1 MQRPSL
7 IRMLASAGAVIF
19 GFALASMLIYQYG
32 FPVAAPSPFI
42 VGVADIGTQMLSVTE
57 HGYILPFEA
66 VSLLLLAA
74 MIGCI
79 VIALKTPAIVEVKE
93 EVKQQITLQP

>member
-1 MQRPSL
+1 MQRPS
-7 IRMLASAGAVIF
+7 ITRMLASAGSVIF
-19 GFALASMLIYQYG
+19 GFALASTLIYQYG
-32 FPVAAPSPFI
+32 FPVPSSSPFI
-42 VGVADIGTQMLSVTE
+42 VNVADIGTQMLSTTE

-79 VIALKTPAIVEVKE
+79 VIALKAPAIAEAKE
-93 EVKQQITLQP
+93 KQQITLQS